1 MWKRCR
7 SLAAAIGLAGSP
19 VAGADILELELGS
32 FLFGH
37 GTDDYEY
44 VGDYA
49 AFMGSDVE
57 GDPIEKTVATIDL
70 GAVLAAFDMSAI
82 AWITISDPG
91 TNAYYTNPGADID
104 LFTVSGLPEG
114 VGVEYGYDG
123 INPLYTDMSSAE
135 LAQEVAEV
143 DFTTGAGDASDLFV
157 SLACEGSLTMSFL
170 DWPDSGGGG
179 DDPGDDSGSG
189 DSGPGDDPGDDS
201 GGDPDTDDGADWE
214 PGDILDLPGLG
225 GDSPIGGEVAVP
237 SIDPDALFLRFN
249 EIAPTAEWV
258 TISIGL
264 LASSHHVVVPGPF
277 TITALPV
284 AVGLMRRRR
293 RR

>member
-44 VGDYA
+44 VGDHA

-91 TNAYYTNPGADID
+91 TNFYNSNPGADID

-114 VGVEYGYDG
+114 VGVEYGYEG

-135 LAQEVAEV
+135 LAQQVAEV
-143 DFTTGAGDASDLFV
+143 DFTDGAGDASDLFV

-170 DWPDSGGGG
+170 DWPDSGGSG

-189 DSGPGDDPGDDS
+189 DSGPGDGPGDDS